1 MTTPLLKFSDE
12 KPAQLLLAYFKK
24 QGIEGEVRR
33 SVNDTPNDKTTID
46 EDTYRVDSPLT
57 ESNFVYQLSI
67 THQKDVEKALV
78 IAKEFVATPGAPI
91 YQQAAWDVGVSSA
104 STESIFGNIKL
115 LSLQQWQKHLF
126 THFVGL
132 LCVLIYLLQYLG
144 YSEQIFSALKIQ
156 YFSEL
161 SQNHEWWR
169 LIGPNFMHGSIMH
182 VVMNLFWWWLL
193 ASKFERT
200 FGTSSLILLFVVSS
214 LASNVAQLMYT
225 GPNFLGLSGVVYA
238 LFGFTW
244 WISWLRPTWGLSLP
258 KGIIVFML
266 IWLVVGYADIFWVS
280 FANEAHTFGL
290 ISGCLLALLLH
301 LSTASFARKE
311 DR

>member
-1 MTTPLLKFSDE
+1 MSIPLLKFSDE

-24 QGIEGEVRR
+24 KGIQADVQRKLEEAKPE
-33 SVNDTPNDKTTID
+33 N
-46 EDTYRVDSPLT
+46 VDSAP
-57 ESNFVYQLSI
+57 EQIKPPHYVYELSI
-67 THQKDVEKALV
+67 IHEQDTEQAIT
-78 IAKEFVATPGAPI
+78 IAKEFLAAPGAAK
-91 YQQAAWDVGVSSA
+91 YQEAAWDMGESS
-104 STESIFGNIKL
+104 SSSESILGDFNLI
-115 LSLQQWQKHLF
+115 SLQHWQKHVF
-126 THFVGL
+126 THFVGA
-132 LCVLIYLLQYLG
+132 LCVLIYLFQYLG
-144 YSEQIFSALKIQ
+144 YSEPIFSALRIQ
-156 YFSEL
+156 YFAEL

-169 LIGPNFMHGSIMH
+169 LIGPNFMHGSLMH

-200 FGTSSLILLFVVSS
+200 FGTSSLVMLFVVSS
-214 LASNVAQLMYT
+214 LASNVAQLLYT

-244 WISWLRPTWGLSLP
+244 WISWLRPKWGLSLP

-266 IWLVVGYADIFWVS
+266 VWLVIGYADIFFVS

-301 LSTASFARKE
+301 QLTASFGNKKGS
-311 DR
+311 

>member
-1 MTTPLLKFSDE
+1 MSTPLLKFSDE
-12 KPAQLLLAYFKK
+12 KPAQLLLAYFKTK
-24 QGIEGEVRR
+24 GIEAEVY
-33 SVNDTPNDKTTID
+33 KTL
-46 EDTYRVDSPLT
+46 EDTKNDATGSAF
-57 ESNFVYQLSI
+57 ESKETPHYVYELSI
-67 THQKDVEKALV
+67 AHEQDSEQAIA
-78 IAKEFVATPGAPI
+78 IAKEFLAAPGAAK
-91 YQQAAWDVGVSSA
+91 YQEAAWDIGESS
-104 STESIFGNIKL
+104 SSSESMFGDFNLI
-115 LSLQQWQKHLF
+115 SVQHWQKHLF
-126 THFVGL
+126 THFVGA
-132 LCVLIYLLQYLG
+132 LCVLIYLFQYLG
-144 YSEQIFSALKIQ
+144 YSEGIFSALKIQ

-169 LIGPNFMHGSIMH
+169 LIGPNFMHGSLMH

-200 FGTSSLILLFVVSS
+200 FGTSSLVLLFVVSS
-214 LASNVAQLMYT
+214 LASNVAQLLYT

-244 WISWLRPTWGLSLP
+244 WISWLRPNWGLYLP

-266 IWLVVGYADIFWVS
+266 IWLVLGYADIFSVS

-301 LSTASFARKE
+301 QVSAIFGNKKGG
-311 DR
+311 

>member
-1 MTTPLLKFSDE
+1 MSTPLLKFSDE
-12 KPAQLLLAYFKK
+12 KPAQLLLAYFKTK
-24 QGIEGEVRR
+24 GIDAEVHKKLEDAKPD
-33 SVNDTPNDKTTID
+33 DTENA
-46 EDTYRVDSPLT
+46 S
-57 ESNFVYQLSI
+57 ESKKAPHYVYELSI
-67 THQKDVEKALV
+67 THEQDTDQAIT
-78 IAKEFVATPGAPI
+78 IAKEFLAAPGAAK
-91 YQQAAWDVGVSSA
+91 YQQAAWDMGESS
-104 STESIFGNIKL
+104 SSSESIFGDFNLI
-115 LSLQQWQKHLF
+115 SLQQWQKHIF
-126 THFVGL
+126 THFVGA
-132 LCVLIYLLQYLG
+132 LCVLIYLFQYLG
-144 YSEQIFSALKIQ
+144 YSESIFSALRIQ

-169 LIGPNFMHGSIMH
+169 LIGPNFMHGSLMH

-200 FGTSSLILLFVVSS
+200 FGTSSLVLLFVVSS
-214 LASNVAQLMYT
+214 LASNVAQLLYT

-244 WISWLRPTWGLSLP
+244 WISWLRPKWGLYLP

-266 IWLVVGYADIFWVS
+266 IWLVLGYADIFSVS

-301 LSTASFARKE
+301 QLTATFGNKKGS
-311 DR
+311 